1 MEPTTNKQTPMAML
15 QKKVSDWQT
24 IQEAWIHNSMVI
36 MVTSKKSSLTA
47 IINIL
52 LYYLHGI
59 VIQENT
65 VTNFISC
72 STPWFGFELTGSSA
86 NVWNIS
92 IIKLEGAYS
101 SLLCVTCFYLGSLH
115 SHLTE
120 GKTDQSSKSL
130 DKVRLVTESKASKS
144 LAVLLTFL
152 ILWLNIA

>member
-1 MEPTTNKQTPMAML
+1 MDSPLSHSIFFKHFKLFVEPTTNKQTPMAML

-65 VTNFISC
+65 VTNLISC
-72 STPWFGFELTGSSA
+72 STPWFGFDTHRQQCKCLEHFYNKAGRCIQQFTVCNMFLSWLTSFPSYRRE
-86 NVWNIS
+86 NWS
-92 IIKLEGAYS
+92 E
-101 SLLCVTCFYLGSLH
+101 
-115 SHLTE
+115 
-120 GKTDQSSKSL
+120 
-130 DKVRLVTESKASKS
+130 
-144 LAVLLTFL
+144 
-152 ILWLNIA
+152 